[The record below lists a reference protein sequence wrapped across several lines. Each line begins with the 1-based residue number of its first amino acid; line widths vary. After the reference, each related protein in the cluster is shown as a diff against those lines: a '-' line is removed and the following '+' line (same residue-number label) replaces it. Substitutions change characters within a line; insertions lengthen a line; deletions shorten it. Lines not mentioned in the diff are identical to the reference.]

1 MTYFE
6 ISYTIENAES
16 EDYALLYDFLEYI
29 KIINRI
35 KRFDHHQTLVRIE
48 TEDSVSLENLKKQ
61 LKTLFPNFPKTVYFH
76 ICKSLANEYTD
87 FNC

>member
-48 TEDSVSLENLKKQ
+48 TEDSVSLEN
-61 LKTLFPNFPKTVYFH
+61 
-76 ICKSLANEYTD
+76 
-87 FNC
+87 

>member
-16 EDYALLYDFLEYI
+16 EDYALLYDFLEHI

-48 TEDSVSLENLKKQ
+48 TEDGVSLENLKKQ
-61 LKTLFPNFPKTVYFH
+61 LKTLFFKL
-76 ICKSLANEYTD
+76 S
-87 FNC
+87 